1 MPTRA
6 PGRATR
12 TISASAAGRASPIIS
27 KELGELMVLRFDCL
41 RRDAQGGWEM
51 IYYQPK
57 VKRDLTIPITREL
70 AGMIIEQR

>member
-1 MPTRA
+1 
-6 PGRATR
+6 
-12 TISASAAGRASPIIS
+12 
-27 KELGELMVLRFDCL
+27 MVLRFDCL